1 MDEDSLVL
9 DVNQDG
15 EKREEET
22 LGSSLLAEDSEES
35 LVSISEEE
43 WNRSVLELEEE
54 FEKVRD
60 VKSNARELWV
70 WCSQ

>member
-1 MDEDSLVL
+1 MSVDEDSLVL

-60 VKSNARELWV
+60 VKSNAREL
-70 WCSQ
+70 

>member
-60 VKSNARELWV
+60 VKSNAREL
-70 WCSQ
+70 